1 MVDDKKILVFSMGG
15 KEAAIE
21 REDMKR
27 DLAESF
33 LIDKLGVKMVTYIGN
48 CRYLLDEGKEKVS
61 LNTNRN
67 QQLTIEWADREE
79 AEHLLEKSLD
89 SLL

>member
-1 MVDDKKILVFSMGG
+1 MVDDKILIFSIGG

-27 DLAESF
+27 DIAESF
-33 LIDKLGVKMVTYIGN
+33 LIDTLGVKMVTYIGN
-48 CRYLLDEGKEKVS
+48 CRYLLDEGRPQVF
-61 LNTNRN
+61 LNTNRG
-67 QQLTIEWADREE
+67 QLTIEWASRDE
-79 AEHLLEKSLD
+79 AEHLLKNSLD